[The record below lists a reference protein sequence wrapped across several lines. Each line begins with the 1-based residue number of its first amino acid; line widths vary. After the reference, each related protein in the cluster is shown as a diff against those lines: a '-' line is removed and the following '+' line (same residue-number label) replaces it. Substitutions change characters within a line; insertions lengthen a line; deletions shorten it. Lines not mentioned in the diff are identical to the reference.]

1 LWIPIVNF
9 AADFT
14 PVSIDRSCH
23 RRFIVRITETA
34 LRRMIRRELL
44 REAAVTPEEA
54 QGMGVEFRI
63 MKSSGTIGRAQWSI
77 TANTESYTGGPP
89 WRQAIITIAKPVK
102 RQGKCNDAWEVTW
115 SLSDIPK
122 LGPLLYDIAM
132 EIATLEG
139 GGLMSDRIEV
149 SDKARRVWRMYG
161 ARGDIEKY
169 QLDNLRNELTPE
181 TDEDNCQQDSAEY
194 DADVAWEDSPL
205 SKRYLKNN
213 PSIIAKL
220 RDLGMIKAGSDMPRG
235 L

>member
-1 LWIPIVNF
+1 M
-9 AADFT
+9 
-14 PVSIDRSCH
+14 
-23 RRFIVRITETA
+23 RITETA

-63 MKSSGTIGRAQWSI
+63 MKSSGASSRPQWSI
-77 TANTESYTGGPP
+77 TAAKETTYGTYAQS
-89 WRQAIITIAKPVK
+89 IINIAKTTK
-102 RQGKCNDAWEVTW
+102 KQGVCNDAWEVVW

-139 GGLMSDRIEV
+139 GGLMSDRSEV
-149 SDKARRVWRMYG
+149 SQKARHVWQKYAKRS
-161 ARGDIEKY
+161 DIEY
-169 QLDNLRNELTPE
+169 RQLDNLQNELTPDI
-181 TDEDNCQQDSAEY
+181 DEDNCQQDSAEY

-205 SKRYLKNN
+205 SKRYLKTN
-213 PSIIAKL
+213 PSVIAKL
-220 RDLGMIKAGSDMPRG
+220 RDLGMIAAGSDMPKG

>member
-1 LWIPIVNF
+1 M
-9 AADFT
+9 
-14 PVSIDRSCH
+14 
-23 RRFIVRITETA
+23 RITETA

-63 MKSSGTIGRAQWSI
+63 MKSSGGGARPQWSI
-77 TANTESYTGGPP
+77 TASTESYAGGTY
-89 WRQAIITIAKPVK
+89 RQAIINIAKPTK
-102 RQGKCNDAWEVTW
+102 RQGVCNDAWEVTW

-139 GGLMSDRIEV
+139 GGLMSDRAEV

-181 TDEDNCQQDSAEY
+181 TDEDNCRQDSAEL
-194 DADVAWEDSPL
+194 DADVAWEDSSL

-213 PSIIAKL
+213 PSIITKL